1 MKEKVIFSLS
11 QMEGQ
16 GSGKWLMD
24 LATDETEDVE
34 MRKKALFWAGQTG
47 GSTTELVNLYGRMR
61 NPEIKEQLI
70 FVYSQR
76 GDKPSV
82 DKLLDIAKNDPDK
95 ELRKKAIFWLSQSD
109 DPRAADLLQSLLEQ

>member
-1 MKEKVIFSLS
+1 M
-11 QMEGQ
+11 
-16 GSGKWLMD
+16 
-24 LATDETEDVE
+24 
-34 MRKKALFWAGQTG
+34 AGCG
-47 GSTTELVNLYGRMR
+47 I
-61 NPEIKEQLI
+61 PKIKEQLI

-76 GDKPSV
+76 GDKASV